1 MLRANLWLQMEQ
13 VGDFI
18 SALNKADNAKIMQF
32 KAQVERLAH
41 QLGVATAKNR
51 VQTETKQESKDR
63 PQRPPSTIT
72 VGTLLNESE
81 RRRNAAAQQ
90 NDSDTTG
97 ERHVDAV
104 DMMIPL
110 AISTR
115 RRFRRDRLPAGP
127 QDEGNRQRR
136 DGSVRTGRNPAITST
151 VRQYE

>member
-1 MLRANLWLQMEQ
+1 MAADGAGRRFYFRFEQ
-13 VGDFI
+13 GRQRQDYAIQGAGGTPGPPVGC
-18 SALNKADNAKIMQF
+18 
-32 KAQVERLAH
+32 
-41 QLGVATAKNR
+41 ATAKNR

-110 AISTR
+110 EISTRPAIST
-115 RRFRRDRLPAGP
+115 
-127 QDEGNRQRR
+127 
-136 DGSVRTGRNPAITST
+136 
-151 VRQYE
+151 